1 MAREI
6 ISVIRCWN
14 SLINRFLFHS
24 VLNYHVESR
33 RFANVLHDERV
44 ALLLFIC
51 AKLLGRNRVC
61 VRTDSKIETAI
72 ECRVML
78 EASFYTIF
86 KMNTKEQT
94 KLACENHH
102 FPQQTQNEHI
112 FNFLQ
117 NIVWC
122 EMKIRYLI
130 ENIFHMCRLCVLNLF
145 ASNYFRRQFNTISA
159 EFLNTLSSSSDR
171 ESHRNVSINPQHK
184 ALDVHDFPRCPP
196 LFLIKIT
203 LLAGCWASTMFNR
216 V

>member
-1 MAREI
+1 MFCMMRGLL
-6 ISVIRCWN
+6 CCC
-14 SLINRFLFHS
+14 LF
-24 VLNYHVESR
+24 VLNYWAEI
-33 RFANVLHDERV
+33 A
-44 ALLLFIC
+44 
-51 AKLLGRNRVC
+51 C
-61 VRTDSKIETAI
+61 VRTDSRNCYWVSSYA
-72 ECRVML
+72 R
-78 EASFYTIF
+78 SFILHNF
-86 KMNTKEQT
+86 QNEQDRAN

-102 FPQQTQNEHI
+102 FPQQTQNEQI

-159 EFLNTLSSSSDR
+159 EFLTILSSSSDK

-184 ALDVHDFPRCPP
+184 ALDVHDFHRCPP